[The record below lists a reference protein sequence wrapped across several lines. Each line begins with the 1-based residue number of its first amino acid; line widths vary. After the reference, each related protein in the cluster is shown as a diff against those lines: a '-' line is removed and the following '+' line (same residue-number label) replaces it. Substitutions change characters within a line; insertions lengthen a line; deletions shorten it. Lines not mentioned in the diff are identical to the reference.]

1 MKREIKEKKEL
12 IHTQLMLQKTSILL
26 LLTGLLMS
34 LLLVS
39 GCSGGEIQNMVY
51 VKGGTFQMGT
61 SESEYSQP
69 IHSAT
74 VASFYIGKHH
84 ITQKEW
90 QAVME
95 GNKNEISTEPYTRR
109 DNPQAPIVKVSWYDA
124 IVFCNRKSIQEG
136 LKPCYEKSGEGN
148 PDYWGVP
155 KSGNNDVNWDA
166 IKCNWSANGYRL
178 PSEAEW
184 EYAARGGNQ
193 SKGFRFSGSNNLND
207 VGWYEDNSDD
217 EIHDAGAKAAN
228 ELGIYDMTGNAW
240 EWCWD
245 WYDSYS
251 SNAETNPYGANDG
264 TRRVGR
270 GGSWDDEEDYCHVA
284 YRLYAN
290 PGRSYGDL
298 GFRVARTSK

>member
-1 MKREIKEKKEL
+1 MQKEIKTKKDL
-12 IHTQLMLQKTSILL
+12 GNSTAKFQKTSILL

-51 VKGGTFQMGT
+51 VKGGTFQMGS
-61 SESEYSQP
+61 SESKYSQP
-69 IHSAT
+69 IHSVT

-95 GNKNEISTEPYTRR
+95 GNKNEISTEPNAYG
-109 DNPQAPIVKVSWYDA
+109 DNPQAPIIRVSWYDA

-148 PDYWGVP
+148 PDNWGVP

-178 PSEAEW
+178 PTEAEW
-184 EYAARGGNQ
+184 EYAAKGGNKT
-193 SKGFRFSGSNNLND
+193 KGFRFAGSNNIND
-207 VGWYEDNSDD
+207 VGWYEGNSGD
-217 EIHDAGAKAAN
+217 ELHDSGAKAAN
-228 ELGIYDMTGNAW
+228 ELGVYDMTGNAW

-245 WYDSYS
+245 WYDTYA

-264 TRRVGR
+264 TDRVGR
-270 GGSWDDEEDYCHVA
+270 GGSSGDDEEECHVA
-284 YRLYAN
+284 YRLYGN
-290 PGRSYGDL
+290 PGRSYSDL
-298 GFRVARTSK
+298 GFRVARTTK